1 MVSNI
6 AQGTCG
12 LTYNRGQKYV
22 NSYQVQRSA
31 APKSRSLLP
40 RSLDKRSTDPF
51 RWTRAVGTRALGTV
65 QCCGGSGDKGSG
77 NKVGRYRVQCCFEC
91 ARQKW
96 N

>member
-51 RWTRAVGTRALGTV
+51 RWTRAVEALGTRLATTV
-65 QCCGGSGDKGSG
+65 FSVVSSVHVKNGIRNVPTLDVRS
-77 NKVGRYRVQCCFEC
+77 E
-91 ARQKW
+91 
-96 N
+96 